1 MWRGLRE
8 ASRLP
13 LDEIL
18 SIGRMVD
25 PIIDEYL
32 VRGASD
38 PFKPILLHQFE
49 AGGKR
54 VRAALAILSCEASGG
69 SKDMGVNGAAVVE
82 LIHNYSLLVDDI
94 IDRGDVR
101 RGLPTTRALYSDAM
115 ALLAAMFYRESLE
128 ELAEACRNPGEVRRL
143 MVSTIKELIEGERL
157 DILMEQAG
165 RGGYLEESRLT
176 EVTIRDY
183 MDMIGKKTAA
193 LIKASCEIGCVEANA
208 PKEVREALSNY
219 GWSIGLAFQVVDD
232 FLDIYGE
239 RTGKARGKDIQEHK
253 LGNIVILYAL
263 ETLPE
268 EDGEKLLSIIRKEN
282 VSREDLAEAF
292 KLIDR
297 TDAKDRSRSLAY
309 RLVEEGNE
317 DLSKLPETSAKHSLL
332 ELADFI
338 ANRTY

>member
-1 MWRGLRE
+1 M
-8 ASRLP
+8 P
-13 LDEIL
+13 LEDLL

-25 PIIDEYL
+25 PIIREYL
-32 VRGASD
+32 ARGASD

-69 SKDMGVNGAAVVE
+69 SRSTGLNGAALVE

-94 IDRGDVR
+94 IDKGDVR

-128 ELAEACRNPGEVRRL
+128 ELAEACRNPREVRRI

-165 RGGYLEESRLT
+165 RGGYLEESRLRM
-176 EVTIRDY
+176 VSVDDY
-183 MDMIGKKTAA
+183 MHMIGKKTAA
-193 LIKASCEIGCVEANA
+193 LIRASCEVGCVEAGA
-208 PKEVREALSNY
+208 PEDLRSALSRY

-239 RTGKARGKDIQEHK
+239 ETGKARGKDIQEHK
-253 LGNIVILYAL
+253 LGNIAVLYAL
-263 ETLPE
+263 EALPE
-268 EDGEKLLSIIRKEN
+268 RLRGRLLSILGEN
-282 VSREDLAEAF
+282 TVSPEDLAEA
-292 KLIDR
+292 LELMDM
-297 TDAKDRSRSLAY
+297 TDARDRCRRLAL
-309 RLVEEGNE
+309 RLVEEGKGN
-317 DLSKLPETSAKHSLL
+317 LSPLPETDAKHGLL

-338 ANRTY
+338 ADRTY